1 MLFRSVTE
9 CIRVENA
16 YALFMEYVKQGK
28 MKVGRFEDKSEKQ
41 LEWWYS
47 CCIEYLK
54 EKHMMETPDCSYAS
68 FIKSKLPGGV
78 GKIYCRMQFAEGII
92 HGNKRFDIKKLAG

>member
-1 MLFRSVTE
+1 
-9 CIRVENA
+9 
-16 YALFMEYVKQGK
+16 MEYVKQGK

-54 EKHMMETPDCSYAS
+54 EKHMMETP
-68 FIKSKLPGGV
+68 IKSKLPGV
-78 GKIYCRMQFAEGII
+78 WERYIAEC
-92 HGNKRFDIKKLAG
+92 NLRRE

>member
-1 MLFRSVTE
+1 
-9 CIRVENA
+9 
-16 YALFMEYVKQGK
+16 

-54 EKHMMETPDCSYAS
+54 EKHMMETP
-68 FIKSKLPGGV
+68 IKSKLPEV
-78 GKIYCRMQFAEGII
+78 WERYIAEC
-92 HGNKRFDIKKLAG
+92 NSRRD

>member
-1 MLFRSVTE
+1 MNKEWEVSEFL
-9 CIRVENA
+9 RVENA

-41 LEWWYS
+41 LDWWYA

-54 EKHMMETPDCSYAS
+54 EKHMMETP
-68 FIKSKLPGGV
+68 IKSKLPGV
-78 GKIYCRMQFAEGII
+78 WERYIAEC
-92 HGNKRFDIKKLAG
+92 NLRRE